1 MANHRMAGGIA
12 SQPMVEVTASRHTG
26 VVVNIKTQAFYVT
39 ATLQIVI
46 TALPVDVS
54 HAPLSVLTAETA
66 THLIIYFDD
75 IPGSESSDCLLR
87 FLWKT
92 FSLLKFTYS
101 FCQISSSTGKKPFG
115 TSTTWHIFYIIS

>member
-1 MANHRMAGGIA
+1 MSAPGAGFA
-12 SQPMVEVTASRHTG
+12 AKAT
-26 VVVNIKTQAFYVT
+26 VVNKTDDT
-39 ATLQIVI
+39 
-46 TALPVDVS
+46 
-54 HAPLSVLTAETA
+54 TAETA